1 MFQIRASDPL
11 IWMYSVQIT
20 NIMGLQ
26 MLQNRVWQ
34 AYQAVKQFNSQT
46 KNQMA
51 AAMVAPR
58 LP

>member
-34 AYQAVKQFNSQT
+34 TYQAVQFAD